1 MQTLSIVK
9 FGGHHDFIWLLPWSN
24 LRPPQFSGRFDAGEL
39 FAKICD
45 MLFANYPAGNVIEP
59 HRYDTDKIGAIT
71 KVRLMLTVEGAT
83 TTIIAAGQLCFALA
97 NKERSA

>member
-1 MQTLSIVK
+1 
-9 FGGHHDFIWLLPWSN
+9 
-24 LRPPQFSGRFDAGEL
+24 
-39 FAKICD
+39 

-71 KVRLMLTVEGAT
+71 KVRLMLMLTMEGAT